1 VRATSVFKIQAQVV
15 DFIGLMLRRSEI
27 SRFKSNKELIL

>member
-1 VRATSVFKIQAQVV
+1 MRATSVFRMQAQVV

-27 SRFKSNKELIL
+27 SIFKSNKE